1 MMKTNVLIIA
11 ALLVGSICIAQNT
24 NNVQLGVRGGANFA
38 TVAGD
43 DFDSPDSR
51 TSFYLGLLA
60 EAPLSD
66 HVSLQPEIYYSAQGF
81 DITDEPDTPDA
92 QFQVDYIQVPLLLKF
107 YIADGLNIQ
116 AGPQFGFKVNEEID
130 FDPGEDGGDF
140 DTDAIN
146 GFDFQGAAGLEYKFP
161 SGFFIQGRY
170 TYGFSEMIE
179 DVDVHNSVWSAGL
192 GFMF

>member
-1 MMKTNVLIIA
+1 M
-11 ALLVGSICIAQNT
+11 G
-24 NNVQLGVRGGANFA
+24 
-38 TVAGD
+38 AGD

-66 HVSLQPEIYYSAQGF
+66 HVSLQPEVFYSAQGF

-92 QFQVDYIQVPLLLKF
+92 QFQVDYIQVPVLLKF
-107 YIADGLNIQ
+107 YIADGLNIHG
-116 AGPQFGFKVNEEID
+116 GPQ
-130 FDPGEDGGDF
+130 
-140 DTDAIN
+140 
-146 GFDFQGAAGLEYKFP
+146 FDFQGTAGVEYKFP

-170 TYGFSEMIE
+170 SYGFSEMIE

>member
-1 MMKTNVLIIA
+1 MKKNVLIIVA
-11 ALLVGSICIAQNT
+11 FLTGVACFAQNT
-24 NNVQLGVRGGANFA
+24 NNVQLGARGGVNFA

-43 DFDSPDSR
+43 DFESPDSR
-51 TSFYLGLLA
+51 TSFYVGLVA

-66 HVSLQPEIYYSAQGF
+66 HVSLQPEVFYSGQGF

-92 QFQVDYIQVPLLLKF
+92 QFQVDYIQVPVLLKF
-107 YIADGLNIQ
+107 YIADGLNIHG
-116 AGPQFGFKVNEEID
+116 GPQFGFKVNEELD
-130 FDPGEDGGDF
+130 FDPGEDSGDF
-140 DTDAIN
+140 DSDSIN
-146 GFDFQGAAGLEYKFP
+146 SFDFQGTAGVEYKFP

-170 TYGFSEMIE
+170 SYGFSEIIE

>member
-1 MMKTNVLIIA
+1 MKKNVLIIVA
-11 ALLVGSICIAQNT
+11 FLTGVTCFAQNT

-66 HVSLQPEIYYSAQGF
+66 HVSLQPEVFYSAQGF

-92 QFQVDYIQVPLLLKF
+92 QFQVDYIQVPVLLKF
-107 YIADGLNIQ
+107 YIADGLNIH
-116 AGPQFGFKVNEEID
+116 AGPQFGFKVNEEVD
-130 FDPGEDGGDF
+130 FNPGEDSGDF
-140 DTDAIN
+140 DSDSIN
-146 GFDFQGAAGLEYKFP
+146 SFDFQGTAGVEYKFP

-170 TYGFSEMIE
+170 SYGFSEMIE
-179 DVDVHNSVWSAGL
+179 DVDIHNSVFSAGL

>member
-1 MMKTNVLIIA
+1 MKKNLILLGVLF
-11 ALLVGSICIAQNT
+11 VGLTSFAQNT

-66 HVSLQPEIYYSAQGF
+66 HVSLQPEVFYSAQGF

-92 QFQVDYIQVPLLLKF
+92 QFQVDYIQVPVLLKF
-107 YIADGLNIQ
+107 YIADGLNIHG
-116 AGPQFGFKVNEEID
+116 GPQFGFKVNEELD
-130 FDPGEDGGDF
+130 FDPGEDSGDF
-140 DTDAIN
+140 DSDSIN
-146 GFDFQGAAGLEYKFP
+146 SFDFQGTAGVEYKFP

-170 TYGFSEMIE
+170 SYGFSEMIE

>member
-1 MMKTNVLIIA
+1 MKKSILIIA
-11 ALLVGSICIAQNT
+11 ILFIGATSFAQNS

-43 DFDSPDSR
+43 DYDSPDSR

-66 HVSLQPEIYYSAQGF
+66 HVSLQPEVYYSGQGF
-81 DITDEPDTPDA
+81 DVDNA
-92 QFQVDYIQVPLLLKF
+92 QFKVDYIQVPLLLKF

-116 AGPQFGFKVNEEID
+116 AGPQFGFKVNEEFD
-130 FDPGEDGGDF
+130 FDPNEDSGSF
-140 DTDAIN
+140 DTDSVN
-146 GFDFQGAAGLEYKFP
+146 DFDFQGAAGVEYKFP

-170 TYGFSEMIE
+170 SYGFSEMVE
-179 DVDVHNSVWSAGL
+179 DVDVHNSVFSAGL